1 MAFSNQNLSLLKTIT
16 KNIAR
21 SFVLDHQLPNPKKGK
36 KGVLETIENLGYVQ
50 IDTISVIQ
58 RAHHHVLWT
67 RVPNYQAEF
76 LSTLVEKDKKVYD
89 YWAHAASFLPMRD
102 YRFSLYRK
110 WEKTQKDK
118 HWYQKNPENMA
129 YVLDQIKERGAL
141 MSKDLDK
148 GAFIKTE
155 GWGIPPIKQ
164 ALMHLFMD
172 GRIMIVGR
180 KKFQKIYD
188 LPERFLPAE
197 VNTDLPSRDEYIE
210 HIIRRDISSHGLITN
225 KSIGHLLRLSIKEKQ
240 AIIDK
245 LVQTGELC
253 PIQIKNLDSNPYYA
267 FTDSIDNYTPSR
279 KTKKLHILSPFDNLV
294 ILRKRVEQLFD
305 FSYLL
310 ECYVTAKKRKVGYF
324 SLPIL
329 YGKNF
334 VGQVDL
340 KADRKTKI
348 LWIKNLVWEDA
359 LKNPA
364 TVYPSFLKKLND
376 FMMFNGCEEI
386 KSESPTFAPLAKDAN
401 P

>member
-1 MAFSNQNLSLLKTIT
+1 LVAINPNLSLLKTIT
-16 KNIAR
+16 KNTAR
-21 SFVLDHQLPNPKKGK
+21 SFVLDHQLPSPKKGK
-36 KGVLETIENLGYVQ
+36 KGVLETIEHLGYVQ

-67 RVPNYQAEF
+67 RVPNYQGNF

-148 GAFIKTE
+148 GTFVKKHA
-155 GWGIPPIKQ
+155 WGIPPIKQ

-180 KKFQKIYD
+180 KGFQKIYD
-188 LPERFLPAE
+188 LPENFLPNS
-197 VNTDLPSRDEYIE
+197 VNTTMPSRTEYIE
-210 HIIRRDISSHGLITN
+210 YIIRRDIGAHGLITN
-225 KSIGHLLRLSIKEKQ
+225 KSMGHLLKISIKEKQ
-240 AIIDK
+240 AVIDK
-245 LVQTGELC
+245 MMQTGELC
-253 PIQIKNLDSNPYYA
+253 PIQIKNLDSVPYYA
-267 FTDSIDNYTPSR
+267 FTDTIENYIPSR
-279 KTKKLHILSPFDNLV
+279 RMKKLHILSPFDNLV

-329 YGKNF
+329 FGKNF
-334 VGQVDL
+334 VGQVDI

-348 LWIKNLVWEDA
+348 LWIKNLVWENT
-359 LKNPA
+359 LKKPS
-364 TVYPSFLKKLND
+364 TVYAPFLKKLNA
-376 FMMFNGCEEI
+376 FRVFNGCDEI
-386 KSESPTFAPLAKDAN
+386 KSESPTFALLAKDVS

>member
-1 MAFSNQNLSLLKTIT
+1 LKTIT
-16 KNIAR
+16 KNTAR
-21 SFVLDHQLPNPKKGK
+21 SFVLDHQLPSPKKGK
-36 KGVLETIENLGYVQ
+36 KGVLETIEKLGYVQ
-50 IDTISVIQ
+50 IDTIAVVQ

-67 RVPNYQAEF
+67 RVPNYQPEF

-118 HWYQKNPENMA
+118 HWYQKNPTNMA
-129 YVLDQIKERGAL
+129 YVLDQIKERGPL

-148 GAFIKTE
+148 GTFTKIQ
-155 GWGIPPIKQ
+155 GWGLPPIKQ

-172 GRIMIVGR
+172 GRIIIVGR
-180 KKFQKIYD
+180 KGFQKIYD

-197 VNTDLPSRDEYIE
+197 VNTNLPSRDEYIE
-210 HIIRRDISSHGLITN
+210 HIIKRDIGAHGLITT
-225 KSIGHLLRLSIKEKQ
+225 KSIGHLLKISIKEKQ

-245 LVQTGELC
+245 LVQSGELC
-253 PIQIKNLDSNPYYA
+253 LIQVKNLSANPYYA
-267 FTDSIDNYTPSR
+267 FTDAVDNYTPAR

-348 LWIKNLVWEDA
+348 LWIKNLVWEDT

-364 TVYPSFLKKLND
+364 TVYARFLKKLNA
-376 FMMFNGCEEI
+376 FMVFNGCEAI
-386 KSESPTFAPLAKDAN
+386 KSETPTFVPLAKDAT

>member
-1 MAFSNQNLSLLKTIT
+1 MKIIT
-16 KNIAR
+16 KNTAR
-21 SFVLDHQLPNPKKGK
+21 SFVLDHQLPTPKKGK
-36 KGVLETIENLGYVQ
+36 KGVLETIEQLGYVQ
-50 IDTISVIQ
+50 IDTISVVQ

-67 RVPNYQAEF
+67 RVPNYQADF

-89 YWAHAASFLPMRD
+89 YWAHAASFLPMKD

-118 HWYQKNPENMA
+118 HWYQKNPQNMA
-129 YVLDQIKERGAL
+129 YVLDQIKERGPM
-141 MSKDLDK
+141 MSKDFDK
-148 GAFIKTE
+148 GTFVKIQ
-155 GWGIPPIKQ
+155 GWGLPPIKQ

-180 KKFQKIYD
+180 KGFQKIYD

-197 VNTDLPSRDEYIE
+197 VNTDLPTRDEYIE
-210 HIIRRDISSHGLITN
+210 HIIRRDIGAHGLITT
-225 KSIGHLLRLSIKEKQ
+225 KSIGHLLKISIKEKQ

-245 LVQTGELC
+245 LVQKGELC
-253 PIQIKNLDSNPYYA
+253 PIQIKNLVTTPYYA
-267 FTDSIDNYTPSR
+267 FTDSIDSYSPAR

-329 YGKNF
+329 YDKNF
-334 VGQVDL
+334 IGQIDL

-348 LWIKNLVWEDA
+348 LWIRNLVWEDG
-359 LKNPA
+359 LKNSDEFHAP
-364 TVYPSFLKKLND
+364 FLKKLKA
-376 FMMFNGCEEI
+376 FMAFNNCEAL
-386 KSESPTFAPLAKDAN
+386 KSESPTFAAIAKDVN

>member
-1 MAFSNQNLSLLKTIT
+1 MKIIT
-16 KNIAR
+16 KNTAR
-21 SFVLDHQLPNPKKGK
+21 SFVLDHQLPAPKKGK
-36 KGVLETIENLGYVQ
+36 KGVLETIEHLGYVQ
-50 IDTISVIQ
+50 IDTISVVQ

-67 RVPNYQAEF
+67 RVPNYQPEF
-76 LSTLVEKDKKVYD
+76 LQTLVEKDKTVYD

-118 HWYQKNPENMA
+118 HWYEKNPKNMA
-129 YVLDQIKERGAL
+129 YVLDQIKERGPL

-148 GAFIKTE
+148 GTFVKKHA
-155 GWGIPPIKQ
+155 WGIPPIKQ

-172 GRIMIVGR
+172 GSIMIVGR
-180 KKFQKIYD
+180 KGFQKIYD
-188 LPERFLPAE
+188 LPENFLPNS
-197 VNTDLPSRDEYIE
+197 VNITMPTRPEYIE
-210 HIIRRDISSHGLITN
+210 HIIKRDIGAHGLITN
-225 KSIGHLLRLSIKEKQ
+225 KSIGHLLKISIKEKQ
-240 AIIDK
+240 EILDK
-245 LVQTGELC
+245 LIKTGELT
-253 PIQIKNLDSNPYYA
+253 PLTLKGQTPNTYYA
-267 FTDSIDNYTPSR
+267 FTDKIDNYTPQKPS
-279 KTKKLHILSPFDNLV
+279 KKLHILSPFDNLI
-294 ILRKRVEQLFD
+294 ILRKRVAQLFD

-334 VGQVDL
+334 VGQVDV

-348 LWIKNLVWEDA
+348 LWVKNLVWEDS

-364 TVYPSFLKKLND
+364 SVYAPFLKKLNA
-376 FMMFNGCEEI
+376 FRVFNGCETI
-386 KSESPTFAPLAKDAN
+386 QSEVATFVPLAKDAN